1 MYSIVTYVINVL
13 YCFVLSPLYT
23 CTAQIVLY
31 SALVYLYC
39 SNCTVLPPS
48 KPVLLKLYCT
58 ATCTAQIVLYCPLV
72 YLYCS
77 NCTVLSPSTWF
88 LFSRTSC
95 VNIHTVRTR
104 KLWNKKTTL
113 WQYLFEVFTKKNKF
127 YPDSK

>member
-1 MYSIVTYVINVL
+1 MYCTVL
-13 YCFVLSPLYT
+13 YCPPCIPVLLKLYCTVPLVDLYCSNCT
-23 CTAQIVLY
+23 VLPPCIPVLLKLYCTAT
-31 SALVYLYC
+31 LVYLYC
-39 SNCTVLPPS
+39 SNCTVLPPC
-48 KPVLLKLYCT
+48 K
-58 ATCTAQIVLYCPLV
+58 TCTAQTVLYYPLV

-113 WQYLFEVFTKKNKF
+113 
-127 YPDSK
+127 